1 MDRAGGLISADTG
14 ICTAARFLLGEAPAR
29 GGSGGFKTEAGT
41 LEGAA
46 FLEDARVLGGAAVIE
61 MSSSSKETEG
71 RTRPPPAAG
80 RAGMVSSPESE
91 CGTG

>member
-1 MDRAGGLISADTG
+1 MDRAGGLISAETG
-14 ICTAARFLLGEAPAR
+14 ICTAARFLPGESTL
-29 GGSGGFKTEAGT
+29 GGSGGFDAEDGA

-71 RTRPPPAAG
+71 RARPPAAAG
-80 RAGMVSSPESE
+80 RAGMVSSPESK
-91 CGTG
+91 CGAG